1 MDGNSSSN
9 ASSNSLLS
17 ERDSMFGDP
26 QNGPDGAGMMDMG
39 EYEED
44 DDNEK
49 RGKNGQPKAKK
60 RRKYINK
67 ACDNCRT
74 RHSRCDGKEPCGPCL
89 KKGFQC
95 GYSAP
100 PSRRGPVS
108 ERQLQDLISSLTKQ
122 IESEKK
128 MKKDWKE
135 KFIQKVVLLPLF
147 RTFIKNSGVLVLII
161 GGGGNIP
168 STAGAWLQSW

>member
-1 MDGNSSSN
+1 VLPPTFASALDLSSSSSSSAYAHYLGMDGGNN
-9 ASSNSLLS
+9 NNGGGGYGMD
-17 ERDSMFGDP
+17 RGGGGGPDDSMLGDP
-26 QNGPDGAGMMDMG
+26 DNSPDDLGSL
-39 EYEED
+39 D
-44 DDNEK
+44 DDDEDEMG
-49 RGKNGQPKAKK
+49 RDKNGQPKSKK

-74 RHSRCDGKEPCGPCL
+74 RHSRCDGKEPCAPCS

-108 ERQLQDLISSLTKQ
+108 ERQLQELITSLTKQ

-128 MKKDWKE
+128 MKK
-135 KFIQKVVLLPLF
+135 V
-147 RTFIKNSGVLVLII
+147 
-161 GGGGNIP
+161 
-168 STAGAWLQSW
+168 